1 MPIAVSGRDG
11 PRRAHVDGVRAM
23 VMMVRVAEGQRANYV
38 DRETDRRDD
47 DFFEALYGA
56 EVK

>member
-1 MPIAVSGRDG
+1 
-11 PRRAHVDGVRAM
+11 M